1 MSGDSDDG
9 QRGFESASSASPG
22 VLRCCAAGRLRR
34 DENDAEDFLLWC
46 MPVRTFEHDPTRAN
60 LILAGGFDFIRGAL
74 ASFSRMQPNG
84 ENAPVRH
91 MRAELDR
98 LADASVLAFEHPRGF
113 MPTPSARELER
124 VNRRVPSV
132 GEHVTLLMTT
142 AGSVRLVSATGH
154 WVKATSQRGEVPTG
168 SGNWRPASVLAVPSI
183 VTEAVASVVE
193 AVHHPNTRSGI
204 EHVQVGDHLYLW
216 TCGSWT
222 LTTPIVRV
230 LRRSRCRGCR

>member
-1 MSGDSDDG
+1 
-9 QRGFESASSASPG
+9 
-22 VLRCCAAGRLRR
+22 
-34 DENDAEDFLLWC
+34 
-46 MPVRTFEHDPTRAN
+46 
-60 LILAGGFDFIRGAL
+60 
-74 ASFSRMQPNG
+74 
-84 ENAPVRH
+84 
-91 MRAELDR
+91 
-98 LADASVLAFEHPRGF
+98 

-124 VNRRVPSV
+124 VNRRVPSA

-168 SGNWRPASVLAVPSI
+168 SGNWRPASVLAVPSS

-204 EHVQVGDHLYLW
+204 EHVHVGDHLYLW

-230 LRRSRCRGCR
+230 LSGALAAEVVDDDEGVFVVAGADAAWLVEAGMLLPFQDGGILLQPMFLAVGDRVDNTLITHAVRLD